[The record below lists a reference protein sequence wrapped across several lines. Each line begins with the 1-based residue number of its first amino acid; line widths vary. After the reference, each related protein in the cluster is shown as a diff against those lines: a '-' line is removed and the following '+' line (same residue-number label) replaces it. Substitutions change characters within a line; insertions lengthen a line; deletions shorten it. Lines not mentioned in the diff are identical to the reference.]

1 MKAKRHIRR
10 IFFLACWLA
19 AGVGIMVLLVVAI
32 RVQKDKVCKGYEIVI
47 TGSGEK
53 KFIDEQYIIKLLTAA
68 GTVKGKSIK
77 SFDLRSIETQLEKTP
92 WVRNAELYFDNNQVL
107 KVSIEEKEPVARI
120 FTVTG
125 DSYYISRNGEYLP
138 LSDRFSGR
146 LPVFTGFPV
155 VRSKMSRADSLL
167 MLDIEHISDY
177 LSNEP
182 LWMAQIAQVH
192 ITRDRHFEMVPML
205 GNHIIEFGDGTDCE
219 DKFRRLRL
227 FYQQVLAKRGLD
239 VYERIR
245 LQFKGQVV
253 GVRKGG

>member
-19 AGVGIMVLLVVAI
+19 AGVGIMVLLVAAI

-155 VRSKMSRADSLL
+155 VRSKMSRA
-167 MLDIEHISDY
+167 
-177 LSNEP
+177 
-182 LWMAQIAQVH
+182 A
-192 ITRDRHFEMVPML
+192 R
-205 GNHIIEFGDGTDCE
+205 
-219 DKFRRLRL
+219 
-227 FYQQVLAKRGLD
+227 
-239 VYERIR
+239 
-245 LQFKGQVV
+245 
-253 GVRKGG
+253 